1 MKPTKTLSLLT
12 ATLLLAAC
20 SVAPVYEKPQVETPA
35 QFKEASTHAT
45 GEQSS
50 QWKTAEPTELNHR
63 GQWWQVFN
71 DLTLDNLEDE
81 ALAANQN
88 LQAATARLA
97 QSRALFKDERSNRY
111 PQLSGGISPGH
122 QRVSPDAQRTENG
135 SEQTLW
141 RAQAQFAYEA
151 DLFGRVSSLVNA
163 AQADAEQSAALLRS
177 ILLSLQA
184 DVAQQYFTIREL
196 DAERDIY
203 QHTVKLREQTV
214 QLTQHRY
221 DAGDISELE
230 LARAKT
236 ELAAARSEELGVTR
250 RRAIAEHALAI
261 LLGKSPAEFSLAVIP
276 LQRISINVPAGLP
289 SSLLERRPD
298 IAAAERA
305 MAAANARI
313 GVAKAA
319 YFPRLNITGALGYES
334 SELGSLFEWS
344 NRTFLLG
351 PLIGTMLSM
360 PIFDGGR
367 REAGLERARAV
378 YEEDVAKYR
387 QTVLNAFGEVED
399 NLASLRI
406 LDNQSEVQD
415 TAVASS
421 QRASHLAQSR
431 YREGLVSYLEVIDA
445 DRTLLQ
451 QKRVTLQLDGE
462 RARATVNLIRALGGS
477 WQQVEQG
484 TPLAWHQP

>member
-1 MKPTKTLSLLT
+1 MRLYRGAQAEGNLPLVLYFHGGGFNAGCLDDADFPASFIAHRCPAVVLS
-12 ATLLLAAC
+12 
-20 SVAPVYEKPQVETPA
+20 VGY
-35 QFKEASTHAT
+35 
-45 GEQSS
+45 
-50 QWKTAEPTELNHR
+50 
-63 GQWWQVFN
+63 
-71 DLTLDNLEDE
+71 
-81 ALAANQN
+81 ALAPQHPFP
-88 LQAATARLA
+88 AAP
-97 QSRALFKDERSNRY
+97 E
-111 PQLSGGISPGH
+111 
-122 QRVSPDAQRTENG
+122 DAY
-135 SEQTLW
+135 
-141 RAQAQFAYEA
+141 A
-151 DLFGRVSSLVNA
+151 A
-163 AQADAEQSAALLRS
+163 AQWAARN
-177 ILLSLQA
+177 
-184 DVAQQYFTIREL
+184 
-196 DAERDIY
+196 
-203 QHTVKLREQTV
+203 
-214 QLTQHRY
+214 
-221 DAGDISELE
+221 
-230 LARAKT
+230 ARR
-236 ELAAARSEELGVTR
+236 LNAAARSEELGVTR

-261 LLGKSPAEFSLAVIP
+261 LLGKSPAEFSLAALP

-477 WQQVEQG
+477 WEAAPVV
-484 TPLAWHQP
+484 ASK